1 MLFLG
6 IKLVEECILTKFNR
20 RKMIKPIYILLFLHQ
35 IYQLVKIL
43 INKR

>member
-35 IYQLVKIL
+35 NLSTSKN
-43 INKR
+43 IN